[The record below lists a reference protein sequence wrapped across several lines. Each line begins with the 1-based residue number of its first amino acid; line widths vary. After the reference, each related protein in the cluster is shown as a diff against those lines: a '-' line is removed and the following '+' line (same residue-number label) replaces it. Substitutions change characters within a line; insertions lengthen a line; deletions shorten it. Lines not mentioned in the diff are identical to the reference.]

1 VICPVDKSLFSE
13 GLQNIPCQ
21 ICCLLISL
29 GYCLQSGDMPCWAI
43 CLAGR
48 NSVWWQCN
56 YHSLHL
62 RGCSFIKGV
71 SHHSLGQA
79 YSNLLLQTLLK
90 QLITQ
95 WELVAICGK
104 SCSFVGVTHNWSC
117 LTGQLTSCLKFCLQI
132 WWQIVLPSSKQCY
145 SHMKQRFHTFWSFV
159 VSKFWLSHVDHVW
172 YIIDVAKL
180 QLSNWGCF
188 YSTAIVFYSWG
199 LLPNGTRPA
208 PDSHP

>member
-1 VICPVDKSLFSE
+1 MQLSGLYWWRWFLLVICPVDKSLFSE
-13 GLQNIPCQ
+13 GLQTIPCQ

-79 YSNLLLQTLLK
+79 YSILLLQTPS
-90 QLITQ
+90 QT
-95 WELVAICGK
+95 VNHTVRTCG
-104 SCSFVGVTHNWSC
+104 N
-117 LTGQLTSCLKFCLQI
+117 L
-132 WWQIVLPSSKQCY
+132 WQIVFLCGGDTQLILPYRSVDIMLKILSSDLVANCTTF
-145 SHMKQRFHTFWSFV
+145 KQRM
-159 VSKFWLSHVDHVW
+159 LQSHETE
-172 YIIDVAKL
+172 I
-180 QLSNWGCF
+180 
-188 YSTAIVFYSWG
+188 
-199 LLPNGTRPA
+199 
-208 PDSHP
+208 SHILIFCCQ